1 MKKTLLIIIA
11 LLCGAGVWAQAPK
24 DTLIFS
30 HKLHMEGGAECT
42 TCHAKADSSLA
53 PIDNLLPDMDTCYG
67 CHDKEAE
74 CTMCHTKPDE
84 AGEYPRYTSYIAHF
98 PHAKHVGEKAPCA
111 TCHTGIAVKTRVG
124 GQHLPGMSKCST
136 CHSDLDKP
144 GYCYD
149 CHATS
154 EKLKPANHA
163 LDWRKGHGAVK
174 MSAKDN
180 CQLCHSDNQC
190 LQCHQGDNL
199 DHKVH
204 PLNFR
209 FSHGMKA
216 RGDKENCYTCHQDQ
230 NYCQDCHR
238 QEMVMPRNHASAGWS
253 NAKTGGAHRRAAE
266 MDLDNCLACH
276 NDRNGDPICAECH
289 KAQ

>member
-1 MKKTLLIIIA
+1 MKNSILFIITVLA
-11 LLCGAGVWAQAPK
+11 VACAWAQAPT
-24 DTLIFS
+24 DSLIFS
-30 HKLHMEGGAECT
+30 HKLHMEGGAECSA
-42 TCHAKADSSLA
+42 CHAKAETSA
-53 PIDNLLPDMDTCYG
+53 EPADNLLPDMDTCYN

-84 AGEYPRYTSYIAHF
+84 AGSYPRYTNHIALF
-98 PHAKHVGEKAPCA
+98 PHSKHVGEKTPC
-111 TCHTGIAVKTRVG
+111 TSCHAGIADKARVG
-124 GQHLPGMSKCST
+124 KTHLPGMKKCSS
-136 CHSDLDKP
+136 CHNDLDKP
-144 GYCYD
+144 DYCYD
-149 CHATS
+149 CHSRT
-154 EKLKPANHA
+154 EKLKPADHT
-163 LDWRKGHGAVK
+163 LDWRRGHGAVK
-174 MSAKDN
+174 LAAKDN
-180 CQLCHSDNQC
+180 CQLCHSDNSC

-199 DHKVH
+199 DRQVH

-238 QEMVMPRNHASAGWS
+238 QEMVMPRNHASAGWA
-253 NAKTGGAHRRAAE
+253 NKKTGGSHRRAAA
-266 MDLDNCLACH
+266 MDLDNCVACH